1 MTTQEILEA
10 ARAAKQAVALAS
22 SRTRQ
27 SVLERMADALRA
39 PDNVEAILPPTRRTW
54 LPPKGTSAM

>member
-22 SRTRQ
+22 SR
-27 SVLERMADALRA
+27 A
-39 PDNVEAILPPTRRTW
+39 RRFAKMFSMYYP
-54 LPPKGTSAM
+54 L